1 MGGVITDIM
10 TITTDNDY
18 SLARD
23 LIGLALADGKIT
35 EEEKAAI
42 ARICQLDNITED
54 QLKEMFKSS
63 DQQAQI
69 AIPTTRKEK
78 EDYLVKMIQVMGAD
92 GDSATEEIFLLEIMA
107 GRLGFSRLQLTALVL
122 LNATRKNFPGDFGA
136 KVLSTFLKNIVDPK
150 GKSNQQNHD
159 NIAKIYDAVANT
171 TILTDD
177 AQENQLLLR
186 EAFAKATQTLLAN
199 ELLAREFQTA
209 GLNFR
214 EILESESIK
223 ALGRQIQLLQQPG
236 DIIIN
241 RLPG

>member
-1 MGGVITDIM
+1 MGGVLTDIM

-63 DQQAQI
+63 GQQAQV
-69 AIPTTRKEK
+69 AIPATRKEK
-78 EDYLVKMIQVMGAD
+78 EDYLVKMIQ
-92 GDSATEEIFLLEIMA
+92 
-107 GRLGFSRLQLTALVL
+107 ALVL

-223 ALGRQIQLLQQPG
+223 ALGRQIQLQQRPG

>member
-1 MGGVITDIM
+1 MNIAA
-10 TITTDNDY
+10 DNDY
-18 SLARD
+18 TLARD

-42 ARICQLDNITED
+42 ARICHLENLTEE
-54 QLKEMFKSS
+54 QLKEMFKSGG
-63 DQQAQI
+63 QAAQA
-69 AIPTTRKEK
+69 AIPATRKDK

-150 GKSNQQNHD
+150 GKSDQQNHD

-171 TILTDD
+171 TILTGDL
-177 AQENQLLLR
+177 QEDQVLLR
-186 EAFAKATQTLLAN
+186 AAFAKATQTLLAN

-214 EILESESIK
+214 DLLESESMK
-223 ALGRQIQLLQQPG
+223 ALGRWIQLRQQTG
-236 DIIIN
+236 N
-241 RLPG
+241 Q